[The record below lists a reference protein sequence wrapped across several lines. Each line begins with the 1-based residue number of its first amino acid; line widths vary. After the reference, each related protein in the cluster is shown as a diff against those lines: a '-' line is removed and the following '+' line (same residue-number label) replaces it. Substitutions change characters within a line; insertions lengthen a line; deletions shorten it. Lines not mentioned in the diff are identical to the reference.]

1 MPTSAFV
8 FLAVVGAGLALLLW
22 RVSTMRTDPEG
33 YTEIAALGAFEIDRA
48 VATLRG
54 VGILT
59 YADDHLTRG
68 RWWGGSRTRGVVR
81 LLVPLD
87 RADEALR
94 LLQAHPPSAKRPAPP
109 A

>member
-1 MPTSAFV
+1 MSSRPPARAAQLNRGALGGGGGLPTSAFV
-8 FLAVVGAGLALLLW
+8 FLAGVGAGLALLLW

-48 VATLRG
+48 V
-54 VGILT
+54 
-59 YADDHLTRG
+59 
-68 RWWGGSRTRGVVR
+68 
-81 LLVPLD
+81 PLD